1 MRKLS
6 SKLATN
12 TKKVPNKIL
21 LSLMFMIVGSFCI
34 IGNALADSNSDLHS
48 LLNKHWQQAEK
59 EKVFFRT
66 DPDAWKPDG
75 KLADFSTEGLARRQA
90 FNTQML
96 KDLSSI
102 DTKQL
107 SEQNLM
113 SYRLFKYEREFE
125 DKYYQYQD
133 KYFPVNFLSGWHTY
147 FAEAPANM
155 AFLNSQDYDN
165 FLVSLEDYPRFNQEN
180 IDLMKQ
186 GLKAGFVH
194 ACESFKNYEQSIQQH
209 IVSRAEDSALF
220 EPFTRF
226 PSTFTSQ
233 QKETYSAKAKQLIN
247 AHVVPSYQEMF
258 DFFTQQY
265 MPNCRQQAGISS
277 VEGGA
282 DYYAYAIEYYTTTT
296 LSAQQIHDLGL
307 AEVERIKTEMLAI
320 IDKVGFKE
328 GSDDSADKKL
338 SAFLQFL
345 ANSKQFYADSP
356 QDVLEK
362 TAFITQKMYGKLPF
376 FFGNLP
382 RNTFTIKG
390 SASRGAFYM
399 PPPDNRTPGTYF
411 LTSVP
416 SQQPLYNLEAL
427 SLHEAAPGHHLQNA
441 IAMELD
447 LPEFRRTLNH
457 SAFSEGW
464 GLYSERLGKEAGFY
478 EDPYS
483 DFGRLGYEMWRAVR
497 LVVDTGIH
505 AFGWS
510 REQAIDYL
518 AKRTALTDKAV
529 QDQIDR
535 YISWPGQALS
545 YKIGELKIREL
556 RKRVEKKQ
564 GSNFDIR
571 VFHDA
576 IIGNGS
582 LPLAVLEEVIEEK
595 FEL

>member
-1 MRKLS
+1 M
-6 SKLATN
+6 
-12 TKKVPNKIL
+12 
-21 LSLMFMIVGSFCI
+21 
-34 IGNALADSNSDLHS
+34 
-48 LLNKHWQQAEK
+48 
-59 EKVFFRT
+59 
-66 DPDAWKPDG
+66 
-75 KLADFSTEGLARRQA
+75 ARRQA
-90 FNTQML
+90 FNAQML

-102 DTKQL
+102 DTKHL

-113 SYRLFKYEREFE
+113 SYRLFNYEREFE
-125 DKYYQYQD
+125 DKCYQYQD
-133 KYFPVNFLSGWHTY
+133 KYFPINFLSGWHTY
-147 FAEAPANM
+147 FAEAPAKM
-155 AFLNSQDYDN
+155 GFLNSQDYDN
-165 FLVSLEDYPRFNQEN
+165 FLVSLEDYPRLNQEN

-282 DYYAYAIEYYTTTT
+282 DYYAYTIEYYTTTT

-328 GSDDSADKKL
+328 GSDDRADKKL

-390 SASRGAFYM
+390 SASRGAFYKLRY
-399 PPPDNRTPGTYF
+399 PRLSRRHYWEWF
-411 LTSVP
+411 TS
-416 SQQPLYNLEAL
+416 
-427 SLHEAAPGHHLQNA
+427 
-441 IAMELD
+441 
-447 LPEFRRTLNH
+447 
-457 SAFSEGW
+457 FSCVG
-464 GLYSERLGKEAGFY
+464 G
-478 EDPYS
+478 
-483 DFGRLGYEMWRAVR
+483 
-497 LVVDTGIH
+497 
-505 AFGWS
+505 
-510 REQAIDYL
+510 
-518 AKRTALTDKAV
+518 
-529 QDQIDR
+529 
-535 YISWPGQALS
+535 S
-545 YKIGELKIREL
+545 Y
-556 RKRVEKKQ
+556 
-564 GSNFDIR
+564 
-571 VFHDA
+571 
-576 IIGNGS
+576 
-582 LPLAVLEEVIEEK
+582 
-595 FEL
+595 